1 MTLLFNIF
9 PSAIRSTTQSLFYP
23 IDILM
28 VPLFAW
34 LVIKYFNYYNN
45 TKKAEP
51 IYKRFFIKALYIRL
65 ICTLLTALMYDFY
78 YNGGDTTVYFYHIL
92 FLKPLLYENPSLF
105 FQVVFNPTGFES
117 QKWLCD
123 ADYNCGLYMFDG
135 ATGNIIRFGLLLS
148 YFCFSSFLVISTV
161 FTLYAFMGCWNL
173 YRVFQELYPQLEKEM
188 AIACLFIPSICFWGT
203 GLMKDSLCLGALGLL
218 VHSVY
223 SVIFKRERILFNVLF
238 AAFNIYLLV
247 VIKVYI
253 ILAFAPALA
262 VWVFA
267 RGRANIKSPFLK
279 AIATPIFVTVGLIS
293 GVGVLTAMGSIAE
306 RYAMEEMMRTAKD
319 TQNWLVTASKMSG
332 GSFYTLGDIE
342 YSALGLLKIIPK
354 AVNVSLFRPYL
365 WEAKKIMLFPA
376 AIEGVFTFYLTIRL
390 LFKSGFL
397 NFFKMIAANPE
408 VQFCLVFSIIFAF
421 AVGFTS
427 FNFGALARYKI
438 PFMPFYY
445 MALFILG
452 DVQKKKE
459 KIVVKSNAN

>member
-23 IDILM
+23 I
-28 VPLFAW
+28 
-34 LVIKYFNYYNN
+34 
-45 TKKAEP
+45 
-51 IYKRFFIKALYIRL
+51 
-65 ICTLLTALMYDFY
+65 
-78 YNGGDTTVYFYHIL
+78 DTTVYFYHIL

-342 YSALGLLKIIPK
+342 YSALGLLKIFPK

>member
-223 SVIFKRERILFNVLF
+223 SVIFKKERILFNVLF

-342 YSALGLLKIIPK
+342 YSAFGLLKIFPK

>member
-342 YSALGLLKIIPK
+342 YSAFGLLKIFPK

>member
-203 GLMKDSLCLGALGLL
+203 GLMKDSFCLGALGLL

-223 SVIFKRERILFNVLF
+223 SVIFKKERILFNVLF

-279 AIATPIFVTVGLIS
+279 AIATPIFITVGLIS

-342 YSALGLLKIIPK
+342 YSAFGLLKIFPK

-445 MALFILG
+445 IALFILG